1 MEPDKKVNKETH
13 WSVYVLIPIVAILIF
28 KHFFPY
34 FRVVSNSMEP
44 TIYKSAYAI
53 TSRYA
58 YRNESINRGDIVVFK
73 PSSKIFN
80 RGAWMHRIIAVEDDK
95 VIIENGLVY
104 VNNELAQFK
113 NLIHKKS
120 VSIIVPEGYIFQ
132 KGDNEDTIYGLVPKK
147 DIIGKVIWHN

>member
-73 PSSKIFN
+73 PSSQIFN
-80 RGAWMHRIIAVEDDK
+80 QGAWMHRIIAVEGDE

-104 VNNELAQFK
+104 VNSKFAQFK
-113 NLIHKKS
+113 DLIHKKK
-120 VSIIVPEGYIFQ
+120 VNIVVPEDYIFQ
-132 KGDNEDTIYGLVPKK
+132 KGDNRDTIYGLVPKK